1 MRIADTGLLKAFLD
15 RRDQHHRW
23 SVRAW
28 ESLTGPWVTCE
39 ACLVETA
46 ALLGSAV
53 LVGRLAANGDV
64 IVAFNYQDNARRVA
78 ALLAKYSDRPM
89 DLADACL
96 VCLSELNPGAKL
108 WTVDVADFRI
118 YRRQDGKPV
127 PCSFPD

>member
-23 SVRAW
+23 AVRAW
-28 ESLTGPWVTCE
+28 ESLPAPWVTCE
-39 ACLVETA
+39 ACLAETA
-46 ALLGSAV
+46 ALLGSAEV
-53 LVGRLAANGDV
+53 VGRLVAGGDV
-64 IVAFNYQDNARRVA
+64 TVAFSYQDHARRVA

-96 VCLSELNPGAKL
+96 VRLSELNPGARV
-108 WTVDVADFRI
+108 WTVDMADFHI